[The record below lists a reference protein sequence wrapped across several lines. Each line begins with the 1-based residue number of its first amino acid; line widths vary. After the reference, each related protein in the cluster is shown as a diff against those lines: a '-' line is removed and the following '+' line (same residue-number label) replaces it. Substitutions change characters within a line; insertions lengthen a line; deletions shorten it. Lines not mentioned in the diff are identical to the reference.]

1 MYRILPILLGVFVA
15 AFLLSVFNASVKYG
29 LTPGEAMKVVSC
41 SYGRVGQSLMQGRFN
56 ASSEL
61 LMTQCL
67 SDTV

>member
-1 MYRILPILLGVFVA
+1 MYRLVSILLGVFVA

-29 LTPGEAMKVVSC
+29 LGLSDAMRVVSC
-41 SYGRVGQSLMQGRFN
+41 SYGRVGQAFMQGRFT